1 MWEKRDEYAEWRK
14 TSRQEVRKRLIDI
27 ERKER
32 EMLQFRELGVRERE
46 RVSE

>member
-1 MWEKRDEYAEWRK
+1 MWEKRDEYAEWR
-14 TSRQEVRKRLIDI
+14 TSRLEERKRLIDI

-46 RVSE
+46 